1 MELGMHM
8 FLLFFVIDMCRA
20 EEQHSIILHREKRR
34 WISAVFK
41 LTEEDPGPYPKK
53 AIQLSNDRSKNHTLL
68 YIISGEGVDEDP
80 ERNLFSIDRETGEIF
95 VHHKVDREETQS
107 LMFKVDAMDRA
118 TLKIV
123 DDHMLY
129 KIQVIDIN
137 DNSPKFKQDV
147 YKVDILESTYPGTSV
162 FRIKAEDPDEISS
175 GNGRVSYSI
184 MSQDPKKPSNMFR
197 IDENNGTIFLQK
209 CLDYE
214 AIKSYSL
221 IIKARDNGQKVLSSS
236 AQVKFK
242 VIDSNTHPP
251 IFIEKSASA
260 IINESAKNVVILRVG
275 VTDQDTP
282 NTPAWRAKFKIIEG
296 NENENYKMETD
307 PETNEGLLSL
317 IKSLDYEL
325 GPKRNLKITM
335 ENEEPLFT
343 CLGTKPMEPEVL
355 SAVITVK
362 DVNDRPVF
370 DPPVLVVNEHEGEK
384 PGRVLGKFNAYDTD
398 KFYKH
403 SIKYYKDDEP
413 AGWVTVDSETG
424 VVTTV
429 KELDRES
436 PYVNN
441 SVYVFTVHAV
451 ELGEDPMTG
460 TGTMSIIL
468 SDINDN
474 QPYLKTEYEDMCDDG
489 EMKFITVTA
498 NDKDLEPFSSPF
510 TFELLDNEQNIKKNW
525 KLGKMTD
532 TTVQLNRIRKVP
544 IGNYSIPFKI
554 RDRQGISKESSL
566 NLHVCHCIDGK
577 TCPAPMPATSF
588 LGRAAI
594 GFLFAG
600 LLFLILGLCLLLFCT
615 SKKTFL
621 KPYNEPVWTLI
632 KYNDEGVPVEIQK
645 PANILSS
652 QVVSNE
658 VGLGVKRNTINYSS
672 QGNVGGMQSN
682 VNGTIRQMNPYDS
695 RALSFRSNLNT
706 YGDGRLRM
714 NNMSQR
720 FSMYGLANRQNMNSL
735 HFYRA
740 QDWGARERMDMDAE
754 ITEAVYK
761 PCVYGY
767 EGEESS
773 MLTLD
778 SISRIED
785 NVSLSFLN
793 DLGPKFKTLAKVCQD
808 KNPHL
813 SQQE

>member
-1 MELGMHM
+1 M
-8 FLLFFVIDMCRA
+8 V
-20 EEQHSIILHREKRR
+20 K
-34 WISAVFK
+34 
-41 LTEEDPGPYPKK
+41 
-53 AIQLSNDRSKNHTLL
+53 
-68 YIISGEGVDEDP
+68 
-80 ERNLFSIDRETGEIF
+80 
-95 VHHKVDREETQS
+95 
-107 LMFKVDAMDRA
+107 FKVDAMDRA
-118 TLKIV
+118 TLKII
-123 DDHMLY
+123 DDHILY
-129 KIQVIDIN
+129 RIQVIDIN

-147 YKVDILESTYPGTSV
+147 YNVDILESTYPGTSV

-175 GNGRVSYSI
+175 GNGQVSYSI
-184 MSQDPKKPSNMFR
+184 ISQDPKTPLSMFR

-221 IIKARDNGQKVLSSS
+221 IITARDNGRNVLSSS

-251 IFIEKSASA
+251 IFIQKSASA
-260 IINESAKNVVILRVG
+260 IINESAKNMVILQVG

-325 GPKRNLKITM
+325 GPKRNLKITV

-343 CLGTKPMEPEVL
+343 CLDTKPMEPEVL

-362 DVNDRPVF
+362 DVNDHPVF

-403 SIKYYKDDEP
+403 SIKYYKGDEP

-441 SVYVFTVHAV
+441 SVYVFTVHAI
-451 ELGEDPMTG
+451 EFGENPMTG

-474 QPYLKTEYEDMCDDG
+474 QPYLETEYEDMCDDG

-525 KLGKMTD
+525 ELGK
-532 TTVQLNRIRKVP
+532 TTELTALI
-544 IGNYSIPFKI
+544 FHA
-554 RDRQGISKESSL
+554 SL
-566 NLHVCHCIDGK
+566 EK
-577 TCPAPMPATSF
+577 
-588 LGRAAI
+588 
-594 GFLFAG
+594 
-600 LLFLILGLCLLLFCT
+600 
-615 SKKTFL
+615 
-621 KPYNEPVWTLI
+621 
-632 KYNDEGVPVEIQK
+632 K
-645 PANILSS
+645 PASILSS

-658 VGLGVKRNTINYSS
+658 VGLGVKRNTINYGS
-672 QGNVGGMQSN
+672 QRNVGGMQSN

-720 FSMYGLANRQNMNSL
+720 YSMYGLANRQSMDHSSHASSVFNSKDSL
-735 HFYRA
+735 YFNRA

-754 ITEAVYK
+754 IIEAVYK
-761 PCVYGY
+761 PCVYDD

-773 MLTLD
+773 RLTLD

-785 NVSLSFLN
+785 NISLSFLN